1 MESPS
6 KSMSGESERVL
17 VVLAHPDDPEFFCG
31 ATLAKWAKEGK
42 RVRYLLLTCGDKGSD
57 VPEMTPEG
65 LCGDRKEEQR
75 AAARALGV
83 EEVKFLDFP
92 DGELFNS
99 LAVRR
104 EIVREIRHFRPQIVV
119 SSDPTTLF
127 RFNIAINHPDH
138 RTAGAATVDALFPA
152 AGNRMYFPE
161 LLGEG
166 LEPYSPRE
174 LWLSVTNEPNTWVMV
189 DNTVEC
195 KIAALREHKSQIKEP
210 EALEKRIR
218 ERLRRQDIEGEHYAE
233 SFRVIRFA

>member
-1 MESPS
+1 MNIEP
-6 KSMSGESERVL
+6 ERVL

-31 ATLAKWAKEGK
+31 ATLAKWSKEGK
-42 RVRYLLLTCGDKGSD
+42 QVRYLLLTCGDKGSD
-57 VPEMTPEG
+57 LPEATPEG
-65 LCGDRKEEQR
+65 LCADRKAEQQ

-92 DGELFNS
+92 DGELVNS
-99 LAVRR
+99 IAVRR
-104 EIVREIRHFRPQIVV
+104 EIVREIRRFKPEIVV

-127 RFNIAINHPDH
+127 RLNLAINHPDH

-161 LLGEG
+161 LLSEG
-166 LEPYSPRE
+166 LEPHSPRE
-174 LWLSVTNEPNTWVMV
+174 LWLSVTNEPNTSVVV
-189 DNTVEC
+189 DETIER

-218 ERLRRQDIEGEHYAE
+218 ERLRRPDIEGEHYTE